1 MATPKWRMT
10 LNRARGHATQTCS
23 LWRVSSHS
31 SKTELSQTF
40 PARIEKNMHRGTYL
54 IRTEKATIPSPSSPP
69 SWPSQVSLSST
80 TALACLQTVWL
91 GAGRQ
96 LCFVPVT
103 ALLKSHSLPQNGQK
117 AATFGM
123 REMER
128 KKPQRA
134 IILRALLHSFYT
146 AQILTI
152 CTKHRSSYGIFLN
165 SMILVYYAHWC
176 SIVPKNPVKM

>member
-40 PARIEKNMHRGTYL
+40 PAMNRKEYTQRHLLNQGQRKPPFHPTPPLQAGRA
-54 IRTEKATIPSPSSPP
+54 KSPSAAPRPWRVCRLCGSG
-69 SWPSQVSLSST
+69 LGGSS
-80 TALACLQTVWL
+80 ALYLWLLYWRAIHFHRMGRKLLRLQW
-91 GAGRQ
+91 G
-96 LCFVPVT
+96 
-103 ALLKSHSLPQNGQK
+103 K
-117 AATFGM
+117 
-123 REMER
+123 MER

-152 CTKHRSSYGIFLN
+152 CTKHRSSYGIF
-165 SMILVYYAHWC
+165 
-176 SIVPKNPVKM
+176 